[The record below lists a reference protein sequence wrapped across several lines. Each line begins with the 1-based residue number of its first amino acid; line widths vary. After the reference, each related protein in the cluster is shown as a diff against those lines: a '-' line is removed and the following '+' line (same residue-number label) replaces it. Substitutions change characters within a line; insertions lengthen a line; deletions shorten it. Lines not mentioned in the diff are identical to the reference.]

1 MRWIYNS
8 YIHLTASLAP
18 VKIGFRDPTAPNYI
32 EFFAEA
38 EPQHLANAEPDPES
52 FGLPVHPNLK
62 IHLVVDRVRD
72 FR

>member
-1 MRWIYNS
+1 M
-8 YIHLTASLAP
+8 
-18 VKIGFRDPTAPNYI
+18 KIGFRDPTAPNYI